1 MLPQWPFSQSYFT
14 QRSDLPSGDTE
25 LSSSV
30 IFFPQCHISPLGAV
44 QLQCQPLDI
53 FPEWQVRWITPDYVY
68 LAQPLSGRSALC
80 SSHWLAWEA
89 RRTCSNV
96 IPTHLPSCRH
106 SRLPSDLDQ
115 RLQQQPSSVCPS
127 QPSSHHLYLPPHLD
141 LGHFH
146 PCMASSLPTPQ
157 FLPTHIL
164 KIVHNRSF
172 LFHSGPPSHLTR
184 QSTPEVEMGWV
195 TLLSVLQELSFSI

>member
-68 LAQPLSGRSALC
+68 LAQALSGRSALC

-115 RLQQQPSSVCPS
+115 RLQQQPSCLPLTALFSSSVSSPS
-127 QPSSHHLYLPPHLD
+127 PGS
-141 LGHFH
+141 
-146 PCMASSLPTPQ
+146 
-157 FLPTHIL
+157 
-164 KIVHNRSF
+164 RSF
-172 LFHSGPPSHLTR
+172 SPLHGQQLAYTAVLAYPHSQDSP
-184 QSTPEVEMGWV
+184 
-195 TLLSVLQELSFSI
+195 